1 MIIDNICFSLSFERI
16 QNFRQQILDIEKKL
30 GDHFITPLNIL
41 PIPDDAPPE
50 IPRIIAR
57 SKQNH
62 TELIVSSNHLQIST
76 KFDDNYNKKI
86 DKCFE
91 YMVNIINTTINS
103 FSFFLDDKFLCAGI
117 VSRIISTQE
126 DPMKFLEEKFIN
138 IKSNKEPFN
147 FTEKVV
153 YVIDDKYY
161 VNFQIFNL
169 RTYEGKV
176 NANNRPILSQSKHN
190 LCIEIDINDKY
201 GFNNDEKHI
210 CNENTIIDITNK
222 AKQSININI
231 EKILKGECLE
241 L

>member
-62 TELIVSSNHLQIST
+62 TELIVSSNNLQIST

-91 YMVNIINTTINS
+91 YM
-103 FSFFLDDKFLCAGI
+103 
-117 VSRIISTQE
+117 
-126 DPMKFLEEKFIN
+126 
-138 IKSNKEPFN
+138 
-147 FTEKVV
+147 
-153 YVIDDKYY
+153 
-161 VNFQIFNL
+161 
-169 RTYEGKV
+169 
-176 NANNRPILSQSKHN
+176 
-190 LCIEIDINDKY
+190 
-201 GFNNDEKHI
+201 
-210 CNENTIIDITNK
+210 
-222 AKQSININI
+222 
-231 EKILKGECLE
+231 
-241 L
+241 